1 MTSWQQLT
9 EHLATYGQE
18 ATESERRL
26 TQQSLD
32 TALDTVVGDGRALIA
47 SLAATDGIARVEHVN
62 RLSEDDLRA
71 LAYAAP
77 GGRGP

>member
-1 MTSWQQLT
+1 MTRWQQLT
-9 EHLATYGQE
+9 EHLATHGQE

-32 TALDTVVGDGRALIA
+32 AALDTVLSEGQALIA
-47 SLAATDGIARVEHVN
+47 SLAATDGIARVDHVN
-62 RLSEDDLRA
+62 RLSEDDLRT

-77 GGRGP
+77 ASGGP

>member
-9 EHLATYGQE
+9 EHLATHGQE

-32 TALDTVVGDGRALIA
+32 AALDIVLSEGRSLIA
-47 SLAATDGIARVEHVN
+47 SLATTHGIARVDRVN
-62 RLSEDDLRA
+62 RLSEDDLRSMA
-71 LAYAAP
+71 FAAAGS
-77 GGRGP
+77 GGP